1 MHLRKLLEIKSHM
14 KKIFVFINFLFL
26 VSCSFAQK
34 APSHQQ
40 WDKLLKK
47 HVNAA
52 GMVHYKGFQKDKTEL
67 NAYLKTLS
75 DNAPQSSWSEN
86 DQKAFWINAY
96 NAYTVALILKNYPV
110 KSIKDIAGNIYKVN
124 TPWDIK
130 FINIGGKKY
139 DLNNIEHGILR
150 KKFDDPRIHFALV
163 CASISC
169 PKLLRDAY
177 TGALL
182 NAQLD
187 DAGKDFLNDRTK
199 NRVSANKAE
208 LSKYFSWYKGD
219 FTKNGS
225 LADFI
230 NKYSKTKMNGNTK
243 VSSIDYNWSLNEQK

>member
-1 MHLRKLLEIKSHM
+1 MNR
-14 KKIFVFINFLFL
+14 VFLFITCL
-26 VSCSFAQK
+26 FVSVCSFAQK

-47 HVNAA
+47 HVNAS
-52 GMVHYKGFQKDKTEL
+52 GMVNYKGFQKDKAEVD
-67 NAYLKTLS
+67 AYLKMLS
-75 DNAPQSSWSEN
+75 DNAPQNSWSEN
-86 DQKAFWINAY
+86 EQKAYWINAY
-96 NAYTVALILKNYPV
+96 NAFTVALIIKHYPV
-110 KSIKDIAGNIYKVN
+110 KSIKDIGGKIYKVN

-130 FINIGGKKY
+130 FITIGGKKY

-169 PKLLRDAY
+169 PKLQRDAY
-177 TGALL
+177 TGVQL

-187 DAGKDFLNDRTK
+187 DAGKEFLNDRSK
-199 NRVSANKAE
+199 NRISANKAE

-225 LADFI
+225 LAEFI
-230 NKYSKTKMNGNTK
+230 NKYSQTKMDGNTK
-243 VSSIDYNWSLNEQK
+243 VSSIDYNWNLNEQK

>member
-1 MHLRKLLEIKSHM
+1 M
-14 KKIFVFINFLFL
+14 KKLFL
-26 VSCSFAQK
+26 LTTSFIAVCTFAQK

-47 HVNAA
+47 HVNAS
-52 GMVHYKGFQKDKTEL
+52 GLVNYKGFQKDKAEL
-67 NAYLKTLS
+67 DAYLKTLG
-75 DNAPQSSWSEN
+75 DNAPQSGWSSNE
-86 DQKAFWINAY
+86 QMAYWINAY
-96 NAYTVALILKNYPV
+96 NAFTVSLIVKHYPV
-110 KSIKDIAGNIYKVN
+110 KSIKDIAGNIYKIN

-163 CASISC
+163 CAAISC
-169 PKLLRDAY
+169 PRLRNESYAAATLD
-177 TGALL
+177 
-182 NAQLD
+182 AQLE
-187 DAGKDFLNDRTK
+187 DAGKGFLNDKSK
-199 NRVSANKAE
+199 NNITAGKAE

-230 NKYSKTKMNGNTK
+230 NKYSQNKINGKTQIN
-243 VSSIDYNWSLNEQK
+243 SLDYNWSLNEQR